1 MVRKAA
7 LNLIESVLQLID
19 RRPLWGAPIFL
30 AVVGT
35 VTFVAVAIQ
44 RWALGKT
51 VTARVLV
58 SDLVAYSAAAAIAF
72 GCFYWC
78 HVNNQRR
85 SERAAHREGGSP
97 PVEMK

>member
-1 MVRKAA
+1 MNTKAA
-7 LNLIESVLQLID
+7 MNLIESALELIG

-51 VTARVLV
+51 VTAKVLV

-78 HVNNQRR
+78 HVNQRR
-85 SERAAHREGGSP
+85 SKCDAHHEGGRR
-97 PVEMK
+97 EWK